1 MSYTEFLRNKAA
13 AHKKTVDVQRPMDAS
28 SYTHRQRLAAT
39 RDFPIDGSGV
49 GTLVKAT
56 DRNVNNNAAVSS
68 KKQTGRPGAAS
79 DYISYAGSRA
89 ANQDILTRNTVSS
102 KELPC
107 IDMPVTVDRMKN
119 ASSRT
124 NAISSCPSERGDPIS
139 DIQFVDNT
147 ISLNSLGPKL
157 LSATS
162 GTCFAANHTHS
173 PGLSIA
179 VNPTS
184 APGKPF
190 FMASPPMPQGPNVSP
205 NKVGGY
211 LGNRSAYVERK
222 HGYVKPTD
230 PIPVAPGG
238 QGQYP
243 AQLKINN
250 PTFGIVKP

>member
-13 AHKKTVDVQRPMDAS
+13 AHKKVVDVQRPMDAS
-28 SYTHRQRLAAT
+28 SYIHRQRLAAT
-39 RDFPIDGSGV
+39 QIFPVDGSGV
-49 GTLVKAT
+49 GTLVKST

-68 KKQTGRPGAAS
+68 RKQTGRPGGAS
-79 DYISYAGSRA
+79 DYTSYVGNGASR
-89 ANQDILTRNTVSS
+89 QDINTRNTVSS
-102 KELPC
+102 KSLPC
-107 IDMPVTVDRMKN
+107 VAMPTTVDTMKN

-124 NAISSCPSERGDPIS
+124 NAIASCPSERGDSIS

-147 ISLNSLGPKL
+147 ISLNSLAPKL

-173 PGLSIA
+173 PGLSLA

-190 FMASPPMPQGPNVSP
+190 FMASPPMPQGPNVSR

-211 LGNRSAYVERK
+211 IGPRSAYVERK
-222 HGYVKPTD
+222 HGYVKPTG

-243 AQLKINN
+243 AHLKINN